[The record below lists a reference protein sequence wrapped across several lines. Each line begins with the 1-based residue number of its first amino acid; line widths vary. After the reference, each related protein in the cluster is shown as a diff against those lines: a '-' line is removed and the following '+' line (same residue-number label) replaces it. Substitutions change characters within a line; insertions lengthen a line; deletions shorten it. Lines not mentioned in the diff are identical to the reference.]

1 MISFRKGSIG
11 FDKSL
16 FSVDEIEFARGGVH
30 VLMGRNGIGKSA
42 FLNTIS
48 GMINPIK
55 GSLDLDGKALYQYAN
70 KELSTKISYVS
81 SSPSGVPFLSVNAY
95 LMLGRNQFTNVLGRG
110 NASDHKAVLEAK
122 QIFEIEHLSSKFT
135 NELSSGELHL
145 CAIAKAYVQQTDYIL
160 LDEPTSHLDY
170 ANKIKVYQLL
180 EKLAKTHNKGIII
193 STHDL
198 DLAFK
203 FPFNFYLIDSKHQR
217 LRPIKD
223 FKEVELEFNS

>member
-1 MISFRKGSIG
+1 M
-11 FDKSL
+11 
-16 FSVDEIEFARGGVH
+16 GVGVEH
-30 VLMGRNGIGKSA
+30 RLTLAG
-42 FLNTIS
+42 
-48 GMINPIK
+48 
-55 GSLDLDGKALYQYAN
+55 
-70 KELSTKISYVS
+70 
-81 SSPSGVPFLSVNAY
+81 SGVELQLELTVCEG
-95 LMLGRNQFTNVLGRG
+95 LRNFPNQRKQALQDHLIFQFTNVFGRG

-170 ANKIKVYQLL
+170 ANKIKVYQIL

-198 DLAFK
+198 DLTFK

-217 LRPIKD
+217 LKLIKD
-223 FKEVELEFNS
+223 FKEVELEFKS